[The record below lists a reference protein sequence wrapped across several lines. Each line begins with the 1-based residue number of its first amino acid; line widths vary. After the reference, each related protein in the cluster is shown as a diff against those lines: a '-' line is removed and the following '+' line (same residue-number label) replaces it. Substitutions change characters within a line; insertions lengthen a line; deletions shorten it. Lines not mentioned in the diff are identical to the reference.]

1 MRSFT
6 IADIPEHTSAI
17 ANNDKK
23 INRSIVARKV
33 VCYVLVLRPSYE
45 LGSLL
50 AKCFANFVV
59 ETTTRQSYISVS
71 TDSTRGH

>member
-1 MRSFT
+1 MTIAANPPAKMRSFT
-6 IADIPEHTSAI
+6 IEVIPEHTSAI

-33 VCYVLVLRPSYE
+33 VCYVLVLCSSYE

-50 AKCFANFVV
+50 AKCFTNFVV
-59 ETTTRQSYISVS
+59 ETTTR
-71 TDSTRGH
+71 